1 MNLDVFNEYREI
13 DLEIIKSIKEDKE
26 DEALFEKREEVIEKI
41 LSLSLEKSEIKKL
54 YIEKKLDI
62 LDKELECVLKEKM
75 SSVKVEIKEIANKKQ
90 ANLGYATANRSNNLF
105 SKRV

>member
-13 DLEIIKSIKEDKE
+13 DLEIIKLIKEDKE
-26 DEALFEKREEVIEKI
+26 DETLFEKREEVIEKI

-75 SSVKVEIKEIANKKQ
+75 SSVKSEIKEIANKKQ
-90 ANLGYATANRSNNLF
+90 ANLGYATANRGNNFF

>member
-1 MNLDVFNEYREI
+1 MNLDVFNEYKEI

-26 DEALFEKREEVIEKI
+26 DEALFEKREELIKKI
-41 LSLSLEKSEIKKL
+41 LSLSLENGEIKKL

-75 SSVKVEIKEIANKKQ
+75 SSVKAEIKEITNKKQ
-90 ANLGYATANRSNNLF
+90 ANLGYATANRGNNFF